1 MRETSAHFTDLFDS
15 LALKIAA
22 SIIYMI
28 CATFYNMFAYQWI
41 MFEKYGSDSM
51 KRSLNNQLTSHLMFN
66 QLVEN
71 NIATP
76 IFIWRAL
83 VGSIHPYIALSVS
96 VLRNMQLFWN
106 VLLLTQMS
114 VVKTLMIFK
123 WPFMA
128 GLDDIFMGT
137 FLFRIN
143 FVSCI
148 LSQWFRYWLGSMYE
162 THEFQ
167 ILTGIKVKYSCSHD
181 DFLIL
186 A

>member
-1 MRETSAHFTDLFDS
+1 MAM
-15 LALKIAA
+15 KIAA
-22 SIIYMI
+22 IIIYMV
-28 CATFYNMFAYQWI
+28 CATFYNVFAYQSI
-41 MFEKYGSDSM
+41 IFEKYGNDSM

-83 VGSIHPYIALSVS
+83 VGSIHPYIALSVPI
-96 VLRNMQLFWN
+96 LRNMQLFWN
-106 VLLLTQMS
+106 LLLIDQMS

-128 GLDDIFMGT
+128 GLNDIFMGT
-137 FLFRIN
+137 FLFQII
-143 FVSCI
+143 FLSCI
-148 LSQWFRYWLGSMYE
+148 LSKWFRYWLGSMYE

-167 ILTGIKVKYSCSHD
+167 ILTGIKVRY
-181 DFLIL
+181 L
-186 A
+186 

>member
-1 MRETSAHFTDLFDS
+1 MSIALRDFCMEGFLRRLVGMYRTSTYNNSIPLLKCGNFPLLLPPPTHPPTSA
-15 LALKIAA
+15 
-22 SIIYMI
+22 
-28 CATFYNMFAYQWI
+28 
-41 MFEKYGSDSM
+41 
-51 KRSLNNQLTSHLMFN
+51 
-66 QLVEN
+66 
-71 NIATP
+71 
-76 IFIWRAL
+76 
-83 VGSIHPYIALSVS
+83 
-96 VLRNMQLFWN
+96 LRNMQLFWN

-128 GLDDIFMGT
+128 GLDDIFMGR

-167 ILTGIKVKYSCSHD
+167 ILTGIKVRY
-181 DFLIL
+181 L
-186 A
+186 

>member
-1 MRETSAHFTDLFDS
+1 MRINCLLHLTEFFDLI
-15 LALKIAA
+15 AMKIAA
-22 SIIYMI
+22 SIIYLV
-28 CATFYNMFAYQWI
+28 CATFYNMFAYQSI
-41 MFEKYGSDSM
+41 TFEKFGGDSM
-51 KRSLNNQLTSHLMFN
+51 KRSLNNQLTSHAMFN

-96 VLRNMQLFWN
+96 FLRNMQLFWN

-128 GLDDIFMGT
+128 GLDDIFIGT

-143 FVSCI
+143 FIICI
-148 LSQWFRYWLGSMYE
+148 LSQWLRYWLGSMYE
-162 THEFQ
+162 AHEFQ
-167 ILTGIKVKYSCSHD
+167 ILTGIKVRHSLVIII
-181 DFLIL
+181 F
-186 A
+186 